1 MDCWLLS
8 GLFVDVAK
16 IYSIKIVDRNI
27 NSATTA
33 VASVNLAVKEGK

>member
-1 MDCWLLS
+1 MS

-16 IYSIKIVDRNI
+16 TYSIKIVDRNI

-33 VASVNLAVKEGK
+33 VASVNLAEKEEK